1 MGQLRQPPPAPPGD
15 LETVHTAL
23 RPGDPTRRQPHGR
36 AGVSRRRAGRS
47 SSRAHWPGGGGQTP
61 QALGPRPNCEVA
73 VARLSRG
80 PRRGPAAFALVAPAG
95 VALPIGGGLGGAGG
109 CRRSA
114 PAGPL
119 GRGAAL
125 ATPASAGLACAGV
138 PEGTSPPG
146 RQEVRSPA
154 AKGAARRDV
163 TFSGSSGSSAGVGTR
178 CAHGAPHRVRE
189 AAGLVVAEAA
199 RGGTCRA
206 SSAGHP
212 PAAGRWRCVRPQACE
227 ADPQEPFILQTA
239 TAPLKH

>member
-15 LETVHTAL
+15 LETVHSAL
-23 RPGDPTRRQPHGR
+23 RPGGPTRRQPHGR
-36 AGVSRRRAGRS
+36 AGVSHRRARRS

-73 VARLSRG
+73 VARPSRG

-95 VALPIGGGLGGAGG
+95 DALPIGGGLGGAGG

-125 ATPASAGLACAGV
+125 ATPASAGLRWG
-138 PEGTSPPG
+138 PG
-146 RQEVRSPA
+146 RDFTSWA
-154 AKGAARRDV
+154 TGSAKPRGEGRGAAGRHVLGQLGWRWNALCTRRDPL
-163 TFSGSSGSSAGVGTR
+163 
-178 CAHGAPHRVRE
+178 PHRVRE

-199 RGGTCRA
+199 RAGTCRA

-227 ADPQEPFILQTA
+227 AGPQEPFILQTA